1 MKALKNNV
9 KTLKNIF
16 NSLLTIKDSVFIFYM
31 VTYLIVT
38 ERKTK
43 NIENFFFD
51 NIFDIL
57 LVQKCTNI
65 KAFEVEDNSYFDIII
80 LCTVNSNTQMVSSV
94 KKLKELVKSQNKN
107 FFSEGLDSSWGLVE
121 FEGVGIHF
129 FSDEAREY
137 YNLEDLLFDSNLV
150 HQYG

>member
-1 MKALKNNV
+1 
-9 KTLKNIF
+9 
-16 NSLLTIKDSVFIFYM
+16 M
-31 VTYLIVT
+31 VIYLIVT

-94 KKLKELVKSQNKN
+94 KKLKELLKSQNKN
-107 FFSEGLDSSWGLVE
+107 FFSEGLDSSWGLDE